1 MSTEV
6 VTLAIERLIAG
17 ESLDRA
23 GAEVVLDAILE
34 GEVDP
39 VQIAAFLVALRAKG
53 ETAEEIAGLAA
64 AVRRRATP
72 VPTSRTAF
80 VDTCGTGGGAST
92 FNISTAVAIV
102 VAGAGVAVAKHGN
115 RSVTSRCGS
124 ADVLEALG
132 VRVDLTPEAVGQ
144 CLDEVGL
151 AFMFAPN
158 HHPAFRHIGP
168 VRTAL
173 GVRTVFNILGPLVN
187 PAGATRQ
194 MIGVFDAAYLDRIA
208 AALVEL
214 GAERAFVV
222 AGRDGLDE
230 ISTSA
235 PTDLVEVSAA
245 GVTTHVIEPE
255 ALGIARPFD
264 GVLRGG
270 GPAENAE
277 VIRQILSGGKGAARD
292 IVTLNAGAVLWLA
305 DHATTI
311 EAGVAAA
318 TGSIDSGAAEGA
330 LRTFVETT
338 QRLAPGAG

>member
-23 GAEVVLDAILE
+23 GAEGVLDAILE

-53 ETAEEIAGLAA
+53 ETADEIAGLAA

-173 GVRTVFNILGPLVN
+173 GVRTVFNILGPLAN

-235 PTDLVEVSAA
+235 PTDLVEVSAG

-255 ALGIARPFD
+255 VLGIARPSD
-264 GVLRGG
+264 GALVGG
-270 GPAENAE
+270 GPAENAD